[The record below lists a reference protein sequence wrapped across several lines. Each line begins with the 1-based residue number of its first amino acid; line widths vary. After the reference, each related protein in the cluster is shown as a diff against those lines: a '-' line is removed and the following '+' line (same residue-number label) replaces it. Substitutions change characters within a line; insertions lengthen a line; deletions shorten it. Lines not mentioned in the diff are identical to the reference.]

1 MGLRRDEGCRCHSS
15 RTHRVGAHRPR
26 DVLDA
31 LFPHGVEGVG
41 PLVADVVTHGSRDAD
56 PTRLCQR
63 LQTRRDI
70 HTVTEEVVLLNSS
83 LAAIYH
89 HQGRLTEEIGAWER
103 ASALLPYPAL
113 ELLALGYAELAARRP
128 QRALQEFEK
137 AALSLP
143 PGRERQADERFFA
156 SLARGRATALS
167 AIGQQR

>member
-1 MGLRRDEGCRCHSS
+1 MTRPQHDPANAGQDPASWRRARRRDS
-15 RTHRVGAHRPR
+15 RRRREPWARAAG
-26 DVLDA
+26 
-31 LFPHGVEGVG
+31 
-41 PLVADVVTHGSRDAD
+41 RDAD

>member
-1 MGLRRDEGCRCHSS
+1 ML
-15 RTHRVGAHRPR
+15 
-26 DVLDA
+26 
-31 LFPHGVEGVG
+31 
-41 PLVADVVTHGSRDAD
+41 LVAYPGSRGISD
-56 PTRLCQR
+56 
-63 LQTRRDI
+63 RRPSARDG
-70 HTVTEEVVLLNSS
+70 VDC
-83 LAAIYH
+83 AIKERFH